1 MSALLIRTDGPSGP
15 QLQGSGAKPQLGTGT
30 ESLKGCAFDEKMT
43 ARSVKLKN
51 TIFSLI
57 FRPKVVFYK
66 LALSKA

>member
-30 ESLKGCAFDEKMT
+30 ESLKGCAFDEKIT
-43 ARSVKLKN
+43 ARSVQAKKYD
-51 TIFSLI
+51 FSLI

-66 LALSKA
+66 VALSKA